1 MEYTSWIIYNM
12 WINSFIFSG
21 KVIHI
26 IIMATVDDLKM
37 LLKDTLDNRGVLNQV
52 RARIRAEIF
61 SALDDQSDLK
71 PVLSNEN
78 MLINEL
84 IREYLEFN
92 NYKFASSV
100 LLAEAGQPKDPI
112 DRKFLLAELNIKEAN
127 YRNHAP
133 LLYGLVYNLKQKN
146 VTERSGEDFSRSPKS
161 TLAKTKQ
168 GTSLPSG
175 EEAQVLSKGIIY
187 HGGK

>member
-1 MEYTSWIIYNM
+1 M
-12 WINSFIFSG
+12 WISSFTFSG

-26 IIMATVDDLKM
+26 VNMATVDDLKT

-78 MLINEL
+78 LLINEL

-92 NYKFASSV
+92 NYRFASSV
-100 LLAEAGQPKDPI
+100 LLAEAGQPKDPV
-112 DRKFLLAELNIKEAN
+112 DRKFLLAELNIKKAN
-127 YRNHAP
+127 NMP
-133 LLYGLVYNLKQKN
+133 LLYSLVYDLKQKN
-146 VTERSGEDFSRSPKS
+146 VTERSGEDLSRSLKS
-161 TLAKTKQ
+161 KLAKTKQ
-168 GTSLPSG
+168 GTFAPSG
-175 EEAQVLSKGIIY
+175 EEAQALSKGIIY
-187 HGGK
+187 HGSK